1 MPTQLKITD
10 VEAAIIATL
19 NAALANTQ
27 VQGLSSKDWDE
38 QGNIIVIPPAVL
50 VMFENGDD
58 KTQNDIT
65 RLTYDSEYQFLLFCG
80 AADLSST
87 DSERNSCYALLA
99 SVRAALAGKSLPLD
113 SGASK
118 TYPVA
123 LAGIAPEQ
131 FDSNG
136 VWFSQ
141 RVRIGALAQFG

>member
-1 MPTQLKITD
+1 MPTQLKIND

-19 NAALANTQ
+19 RSALANTQ
-27 VQGLSSKDWDE
+27 VQGLSNKDWDE
-38 QGNIIVIPPAVL
+38 QGNIIVTPPAVL
-50 VMFENGDD
+50 VMFELGED

-65 RLTYDSEYQFLLFCG
+65 RLTYDSEYQFVLFCG

-87 DSERNSCYALLA
+87 DSERNSCYVLVAG
-99 SVRAALAGKSLPLD
+99 VRAAMAGQSLALD
-113 SGASK
+113 GGASK
-118 TYPVA
+118 TFPVA

-131 FDSNG
+131 FDANG